1 MNLTEESDKPA
12 KEKIMYFYEVKSKL
26 VDLCDSDA
34 YVMSN
39 EKLNEF
45 DLLVIYTK
53 DDSYVTCSIVKELS
67 RFEALSQ
74 PFEIGTY
81 IMKKNIEEN
90 IKSKKSAVAMNN
102 LLIKAEQKVKEI
114 QHIEKLRKHRNDP
127 YVNALLQEYDSLKDK
142 SDETGISNDEII

>member
-1 MNLTEESDKPA
+1 
-12 KEKIMYFYEVKSKL
+12 MYFYEVKSKL

-39 EKLNEF
+39 
-45 DLLVIYTK
+45 
-53 DDSYVTCSIVKELS
+53 
-67 RFEALSQ
+67 
-74 PFEIGTY
+74 GTY